1 MCSRKRLS
9 EPTNTSER
17 RLTIQKHWRFY
28 SFHYFSLSPQEDFF
42 VILLFFFLMLHL
54 CSDDIGREKKKKT
67 VSWDEMW
74 FTYHAL
80 FLQNLTLK
88 SPHPPL
94 LPNQR
99 DTLFPH

>member
-54 CSDDIGREKKKKT
+54 CSDDIGREKKKNN
-67 VSWDEMW
+67 SIMG
-74 FTYHAL
+74 
-80 FLQNLTLK
+80 
-88 SPHPPL
+88 
-94 LPNQR
+94 
-99 DTLFPH
+99 